1 MNKCGTFLRAS
12 REKQNLSQKEV
23 SAHLGYN
30 TSQFISN
37 WERGLS
43 EPPVPVIKTLAKL
56 YKIDPEALFEVILQA
71 HLEAVE
77 KTLRHK
83 FVQEN
88 VKLKE
93 NGSKTKR

>member
-23 SAHLGYN
+23 SVHLGYN

-56 YKIDPEALFEVILQA
+56 YKIDPEALFEVILEA
-71 HLEAVE
+71 HLEGVE
-77 KTLRHK
+77 KSLRLK
-83 FVQEN
+83 FGAEN

-93 NGSKTKR
+93 NGSKKKS